1 MAVQG
6 QLPNENTRM
15 LLVEIMEAGGREGS
29 DMKIS
34 NLKINEAKSLQPTTR
49 CVSSVLLVLGVVG
62 VMAMSAPSVLADA
75 QVYEYVS
82 PTGTVNLTN
91 VPTDIRFKEI
101 KPLARYH
108 RAVSDMELEQA
119 VARAAR
125 QHRVSPALLLAVM
138 KAESDFNPL
147 VISKAGAVGLM
158 QLIPETAIRHG
169 VRNLYDTEDNIVG
182 GAKHLRYLLDRFH
195 GKLRLALAAYNAG
208 ERKVDRYG
216 KIPPYKETQL
226 YVKKVMGYYREYK
239 KGTWVVPVAITVSAT
254 ETERTS

>member
-1 MAVQG
+1 MKMTHDEINRPKTVQSLGLCFAIGLMIVAV
-6 QLPNENTRM
+6 
-15 LLVEIMEAGGREGS
+15 
-29 DMKIS
+29 
-34 NLKINEAKSLQPTTR
+34 
-49 CVSSVLLVLGVVG
+49 VVAA
-62 VMAMSAPSVLADA
+62 AMPAPSVLADA

-82 PTGTVNLTN
+82 PLGTVNLTN
-91 VPTDIRFKEI
+91 VPTDNRFKEF
-101 KPLARYH
+101 KRPARYH
-108 RAVSDMELEQA
+108 RVVSDMELEQA

-138 KAESDFNPL
+138 KAESDFNPM

-169 VRNLYDTEDNIVG
+169 VRNLYDAEDNIVG

-195 GKLRLALAAYNAG
+195 GKIRLALAAYNAG
-208 ERKVDRYG
+208 ERKVDLFG

-239 KGTWVVPVAITVSAT
+239 KGAWIVPMTLATSASHT
-254 ETERTS
+254 KRLYDSRDQSTNLIAVGVLP

>member
-1 MAVQG
+1 MKMIQD
-6 QLPNENTRM
+6 ENQEANLGRSLSLCLATG
-15 LLVEIMEAGGREGS
+15 LLMI
-29 DMKIS
+29 
-34 NLKINEAKSLQPTTR
+34 
-49 CVSSVLLVLGVVG
+49 GVVAI
-62 VMAMSAPSVLADA
+62 VPISAPSVLADA

-91 VPTDIRFKEI
+91 VPADTRFKEF
-101 KPLARYH
+101 KPAARYH
-108 RAVSDMELEQA
+108 RDVSDNELEQA

-138 KAESDFNPL
+138 KAESDFNPT

-182 GAKHLRYLLDRFH
+182 GAKHLRYLLNRFN

-216 KIPPYKETQL
+216 KIPPYRETQL
-226 YVKKVMGYYREYK
+226 YVKKVMGYYREFR
-239 KGTWVVPVAITVSAT
+239 KGTWTVPIPVT
-254 ETERTS
+254 TSPTDARRIS

>member
-1 MAVQG
+1 MKMTYD
-6 QLPNENTRM
+6 ENNTAKMDQSRSLCLATG
-15 LLVEIMEAGGREGS
+15 LLAI
-29 DMKIS
+29 
-34 NLKINEAKSLQPTTR
+34 
-49 CVSSVLLVLGVVG
+49 GVV
-62 VMAMSAPSVLADA
+62 VTLFAPSVLADA

-82 PTGTVNLTN
+82 PTGIVNLTN
-91 VPTDIRFKEI
+91 VPADARFKEF
-101 KPLARYH
+101 KSPARPH

-125 QHRVSPALLLAVM
+125 QQKVSPALLLAVM
-138 KAESDFNPL
+138 KAESDFNPM

-169 VRNLYDTEDNIVG
+169 VRNLYDTEDNVVG

-208 ERKVDRYG
+208 ERKVDQYG

-226 YVKKVMGYYREYK
+226 YVKKVMGYYREFK
-239 KGTWVVPVAITVSAT
+239 RGGWMVPIAAT
-254 ETERTS
+254 TPAHDVKRRS